1 MEASFVEEVAASL
14 VREFLSKKG
23 LKKTGIVMDEEFP
36 RTAFSIN
43 NRNEL
48 RNILHLQSLY
58 KQNKAKE
65 TPLKTILEIMASY
78 FLEFQINQ
86 SFLGNS
92 SFLEN
97 KVSHS
102 RSTESFPPKNFLSRE
117 ATRGQ
122 TAAEKI
128 KKGTP
133 SYETNEG
140 ISCLSRRHCPKPS
153 EKGKAR
159 ATVDGQAQAEGEK
172 KLCDP
177 LDVSQIPGQ
186 SSTETRMALREKLR
200 GQLGVLPPQ
209 GKIAASTDESQE
221 DSLKRRHLKRLS
233 GICSPSEFGQEA
245 TFKSSTSLLGHSFEK
260 TIIPRPLDELL
271 SARSEHSLEA
281 RQNSSP
287 NSPSGRCAKKDVSTP
302 RNVDSSGDDRL
313 TKLGLDRPAET
324 KKIVSGYD
332 AYEKRHPLDD
342 FRKEMGNW
350 SGVKSMQKSE
360 APLTDLR
367 RSPTSAS
374 RKDYLPR
381 DILELVDVEDEESWE
396 NVGKDP
402 EPLALHMCQLTTKPI
417 DFILAKD
424 LKTLLFGS
432 SLGCFNEE
440 WKIQSFTFSENPYL
454 KYGIVQKKGG
464 PCGVLAAVQAHV
476 LQHLIFGDSSRNN
489 TVRCLRPSDTERV
502 QCLIL
507 ALAGILWR
515 AGGNDKVVVTL
526 STGIQQF
533 TPVGKYKP
541 DGILETLLLHFI
553 AKYEDLLKFL
563 QQNIH
568 QFEAGP
574 HGCILLTLS
583 VILSRSINRVRGD
596 MDVITNPLIGA
607 HGYCTQELV
616 NLLLT
621 GKAVSNVFN
630 DMMELDSGN
639 GNITVLKGVT
649 GRSDLGLLSLFEH
662 YNVCQVGCYLK
673 TPRFPIWV
681 VCSESHF
688 SVLFCLRKDL
698 LADWRAERRFDL
710 YYYDGLANQEE
721 EIHLTI
727 DTSQLSVENQEDD
740 LVSPLELCIRTKWK
754 GAVVN
759 WNGTEPLL

>member
-23 LKKTGIVMDEEFP
+23 LKKTGIMMDEEFP
-36 RTAFSIN
+36 RTALSIN

-48 RNILHLQSLY
+48 RNVLHLQSLY

-65 TPLKTILEIMASY
+65 TPFKTILEIMASY
-78 FLEFQINQ
+78 FLELQINQ

-97 KVSHS
+97 KASHS
-102 RSTESFPPKNFLSRE
+102 RSTESFPPKNFLSGE
-117 ATRGQ
+117 ATGGQ

-159 ATVDGQAQAEGEK
+159 ATSDGQAQAEGEK

-177 LDVSQIPGQ
+177 LDVSQIPKEL
-186 SSTETRMALREKLR
+186 STETRMALREKLR
-200 GQLGVLPPQ
+200 GQQ
-209 GKIAASTDESQE
+209 GRIAASTDESQE

-245 TFKSSTSLLGHSFEK
+245 TFKSSTSLPGHSIER

-271 SARSEHSLEA
+271 SARSERSLDA

-287 NSPSGRCAKKDVSTP
+287 NSPSTRCAKKDDSTVQ
-302 RNVDSSGDDRL
+302 NVDSSGDDPL
-313 TKLGLDRPAET
+313 TKPGLDRPAEA
-324 KKIVSGYD
+324 KKIASGYD
-332 AYEKRHPLDD
+332 AYEKRRPLDV
-342 FRKEMGNW
+342 FRKEMGNR
-350 SGVKSMQKSE
+350 SGVKSLQKNE
-360 APLTDLR
+360 APFTDL
-367 RSPTSAS
+367 
-374 RKDYLPR
+374 
-381 DILELVDVEDEESWE
+381 
-396 NVGKDP
+396 
-402 EPLALHMCQLTTKPI
+402 
-417 DFILAKD
+417 
-424 LKTLLFGS
+424 

-440 WKIQSFTFSENPYL
+440 WKIQSFTFSENPQL

-489 TVRCLRPSDTERV
+489 TVRCLWPSDAERI
-502 QCLIL
+502 QCLVL

-533 TPVGKYKP
+533 TPAGKYKP
-541 DGILETLLLHFI
+541 DGILEMLLLHFI
-553 AKYEDLLKFL
+553 TKYEDLLKFL
-563 QQNIH
+563 QQNMH

-662 YNVCQVGCYLK
+662 YDVCQVGCYLK

-698 LADWRAERRFDL
+698 LADWREERRFDL

-727 DTSQLSVENQEDD
+727 DISQLSVENQESD

-759 WNGTEPLL
+759 WNGTEPIL